1 MIEELRSIARP
12 GLQEALRWV
21 GYRVDDI
28 YGANVGKLEDVWV
41 DPRGGEPRWLLVRTG
56 RFGGHHTLIP
66 FDDATAG
73 AGHIWIPFERDAV
86 RHAPE
91 VSPGE
96 PLDRELD
103 ARLKEHYNAARAGTG
118 QPAAA
123 APTPAP
129 RRAEPSPA
137 PAPVAPVP
145 LARVRAQR
153 RRNAARGPLDELAVD
168 VEDAVVRLEGIGE
181 LDGRPVQVELEGR
194 FTGTIRPRTQV
205 RRSGR
210 PARV

>member
-12 GLQEALRWV
+12 GLEQALGWV

-28 YGANVGKLEDVWV
+28 YGTNVGKLEDVWV

-91 VSPGE
+91 VEPGE
-96 PLDRELD
+96 PLDAELD
-103 ARLKEHYNAARAGTG
+103 ARLRAHYDAARAGNAA
-118 QPAAA
+118 PAAPA
-123 APTPAP
+123 APAPAGQRHEPAPPTPA
-129 RRAEPSPA
+129 
-137 PAPVAPVP
+137 APVP
-145 LARVRAQR
+145 LAQVRAQR
-153 RRNAARGPLDELAVD
+153 RRSAARGPLEALAVD
-168 VEDAVVRLEGIGE
+168 VEDAVVRLQGVGE
-181 LDGRPVQVELEGR
+181 LDGREVEVELEGR
-194 FTGTIRPRTQV
+194 FTGTIRPRAQA
-205 RRSGR
+205 RRSAR
-210 PARV
+210 PRRT